1 MNAAVALPSPAPR
14 RTLRIAQLAPLAE
27 SVPPARYGGTERVV
41 SVLTEALV
49 RRGHEV
55 SLFASG
61 DSVTS
66 ARLVPIVPRALRSE
80 PACTIHL
87 PYLIVQLEKAIR
99 CGRDFDIIHCHEP
112 FLNYIAAAHCLPPNV
127 TTVHGRLDLPDFVVL
142 QKEFRSLPLVSI
154 SYSQR
159 KPMPW
164 ANWVDNVY
172 HGYDP
177 AAFRYSPEPSRN
189 LLFIGRIAPEK
200 RPDRAIEIAIA
211 AGLPLKI
218 AAKVDKADQ
227 VYFEHT
233 IRPLLAHPLIEYV
246 GEVNDAEKQALMGDA
261 LGVLLPIGWPEPF
274 GLTIIEAM
282 ACGTPTI
289 AFNAGS
295 VPELIRHGENG
306 FIVNDVEEAVAAVSL
321 LSTLDRRSI
330 RTDFETRFSADRM
343 VDQYCAIYEALID
356 RERAA
361 LPA

>member
-1 MNAAVALPSPAPR
+1 
-14 RTLRIAQLAPLAE
+14 
-27 SVPPARYGGTERVV
+27 
-41 SVLTEALV
+41 
-49 RRGHEV
+49 
-55 SLFASG
+55 
-61 DSVTS
+61 
-66 ARLVPIVPRALRSE
+66 
-80 PACTIHL
+80 
-87 PYLIVQLEKAIR
+87 
-99 CGRDFDIIHCHEP
+99 
-112 FLNYIAAAHCLPPNV
+112 
-127 TTVHGRLDLPDFVVL
+127 
-142 QKEFRSLPLVSI
+142 
-154 SYSQR
+154 
-159 KPMPW
+159 MPW

-177 AAFRYSPEPSRN
+177 GAFRFSPEPSQS

-218 AAKVDKADQ
+218 AAKVDQADQ
-227 VYFEHT
+227 AYFEQS

-295 VPELIRHGENG
+295 IPELIRHGENG

-321 LSTLDRRSI
+321 LSTLDRQSI
-330 RTDFETRFSADRM
+330 RKDFETRFNADRM
-343 VDQYCAIYEALID
+343 VDQYCAVYETLID
-356 RERAA
+356 REHAA